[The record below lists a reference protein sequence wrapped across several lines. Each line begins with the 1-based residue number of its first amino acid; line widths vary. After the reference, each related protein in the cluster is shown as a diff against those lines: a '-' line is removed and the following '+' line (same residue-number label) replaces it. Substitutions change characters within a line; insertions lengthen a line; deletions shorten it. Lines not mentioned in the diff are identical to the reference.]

1 MHLINVF
8 GDDALPEFACS
19 ERKRTRK
26 DALDEIEIYISH
38 MFASTRC
45 LEMQVSPRS
54 LFLDFSSSRLDTT
67 KERSHNMKMKIIST
81 KRLN

>member
-8 GDDALPEFACS
+8 GDDASPDFACS

-26 DALDEIEIYISH
+26 DTLDEIEIILAICLQDSIDSLSGN
-38 MFASTRC
+38 AS
-45 LEMQVSPRS
+45 LASFIVFFFS
-54 LFLDFSSSRLDTT
+54 LRYTT
-67 KERSHNMKMKIIST
+67 KERSHNTKMKIIST